1 MYSFK
6 KTVLM
11 LLVVFKKLKNWQF
24 QTLNLHYKRLDIS
37 RENKTQKK
45 SKKLNV
51 LIVPCSI
58 TIQKC
63 SMLCILKTK
72 RVAAYIYTKLL
83 EFRLE
88 LYWKKKDIIEVKI
101 RLKETKTNYYKD
113 EITWR
118 LILTFVVKTID
129 INKIWETMK

>member
-1 MYSFK
+1 MP
-6 KTVLM
+6 
-11 LLVVFKKLKNWQF
+11 QI
-24 QTLNLHYKRLDIS
+24 IS
-37 RENKTQKK
+37 SYCQ
-45 SKKLNV
+45 
-51 LIVPCSI
+51 C
-58 TIQKC
+58 
-63 SMLCILKTK
+63 CIYTKQKTK

-101 RLKETKTNYYKD
+101 RLKKTKTNYYKD

>member
-1 MYSFK
+1 MF
-6 KTVLM
+6 
-11 LLVVFKKLKNWQF
+11 
-24 QTLNLHYKRLDIS
+24 
-37 RENKTQKK
+37 
-45 SKKLNV
+45 NV
-51 LIVPCSI
+51 IY
-58 TIQKC
+58 TKQ
-63 SMLCILKTK
+63 KTK

-88 LYWKKKDIIEVKI
+88 LCWKKKDIIEVKI

-129 INKIWETMK
+129 INKIWESMK

>member
-1 MYSFK
+1 MF
-6 KTVLM
+6 
-11 LLVVFKKLKNWQF
+11 
-24 QTLNLHYKRLDIS
+24 
-37 RENKTQKK
+37 
-45 SKKLNV
+45 NV
-51 LIVPCSI
+51 IY
-58 TIQKC
+58 TKQ
-63 SMLCILKTK
+63 KTK

-88 LYWKKKDIIEVKI
+88 LYWKKRYYWGEDQIKK
-101 RLKETKTNYYKD
+101 TKTNYYKD

>member
-1 MYSFK
+1 MY
-6 KTVLM
+6 
-11 LLVVFKKLKNWQF
+11 LLYLAALLYKNVQCYIYLKQ
-24 QTLNLHYKRLDIS
+24 
-37 RENKTQKK
+37 
-45 SKKLNV
+45 
-51 LIVPCSI
+51 
-58 TIQKC
+58 
-63 SMLCILKTK
+63 KTK

-129 INKIWETMK
+129 INKIWESMK